1 MKHIID
7 AEGKKLGRVASSVA
21 ALLIGKNS
29 VTIQKNVAPNVTVE
43 VINASKLDLGGK
55 KRSETQY
62 ARYSGFPG
70 GLRHENIDEIVRR
83 KGYAGLFREAVYGM
97 LPKNKL
103 RPKMDKHL
111 IVKE

>member
-7 AEGKKLGRVASSVA
+7 AQGKKLGRVATAAA

-29 VTIQKNVAPNVTVE
+29 VDFAKNVAPEVTVE
-43 VINASKLDLGGK
+43 VINASKLDLTAK
-55 KRSETQY
+55 KRVQTKY

-70 GLRHENIDEIVRR
+70 GLRHEDMNDITR
-83 KGYAGLFREAVYGM
+83 KKGFGGLLREAVYGM

-103 RPKMDKHL
+103 RAIMDKHL